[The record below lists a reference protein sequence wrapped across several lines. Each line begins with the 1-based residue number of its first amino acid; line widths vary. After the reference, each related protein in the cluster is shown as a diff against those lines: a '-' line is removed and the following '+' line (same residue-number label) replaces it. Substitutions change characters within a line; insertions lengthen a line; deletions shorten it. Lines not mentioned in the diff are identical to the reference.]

1 MASHLI
7 LRVLL
12 VITSFGHIIEFISA
26 LLEKAY
32 VTAIF
37 AISFAIIEL
46 IASYYV
52 DECNCDKICKKRE
65 RKKRKER
72 LKRKQ
77 QRIARQDHG
86 KR

>member
-26 LLEKAY
+26 LYEKAY

-46 IASYYV
+46 VAAITSTIVIATRYATRG
-52 DECNCDKICKKRE
+52 NE
-65 RKKRKER
+65 RRGWRAKNVKTIS
-72 LKRKQ
+72 LSFVP
-77 QRIARQDHG
+77 DFY
-86 KR
+86 

>member
-1 MASHLI
+1 MASHLV

-26 LLEKAY
+26 LAEKAY

-37 AISFAIIEL
+37 ALSFAIIEL

-52 DECNCDKICKKRE
+52 DECNCDEICKKRE
-65 RKKRKER
+65 RKKKRKEN
-72 LKRKQ
+72 LKRKKGGV
-77 QRIARQDHG
+77 RR
-86 KR
+86 

>member
-1 MASHLI
+1 MASHLV

-26 LLEKAY
+26 LAEKAY

-52 DECNCDKICKKRE
+52 DECNCDEICKKRE
-65 RKKRKER
+65 RKKREEN
-72 LKRKQ
+72 LKRKKG
-77 QRIARQDHG
+77 RVR
-86 KR
+86 R